1 MKELVGYLIENAI
14 DAIFPY
20 KCSCGK
26 WGEPLCDA
34 CFAAINDTESEFCPF
49 CKRLSEFGR
58 VCSSCRHRSSLTGVM
73 VVGPHQGILK
83 SSIWRLKYGPL
94 KAMAEPLAEIIID
107 KYGEFLRE
115 KRFVITYV
123 PSSRYRTNLRGYNQA
138 RELARTISERT
149 GLELVDTMA
158 RPKDI
163 LHQVGLTRRER
174 LENVVGT
181 ISYVGSKDFNSR
193 KIVVV
198 DDVYTTGAT
207 LEECAKVL
215 RAAGYREVWGLVLS
229 RD

>member
-1 MKELVGYLIENAI
+1 ME
-14 DAIFPY
+14 AIFPY

-26 WGEPLCDA
+26 WGKPLCEA
-34 CFAAINDTESEFCPF
+34 CFAAIHDTKSELCPF
-49 CKRLSEFGR
+49 CKRLSDFGR
-58 VCSSCRHRSSLTGVM
+58 VCSSCRHKSNLTGVM
-73 VVGPHQGILK
+73 VVGPHDGVLK

-94 KAMAEPLAEIIID
+94 KAIAEPLAEIVVT

-115 KRFVITYV
+115 KRFVVTFA
-123 PSSRYRTNLRGYNQA
+123 PASKYRLNLRGYNQA
-138 RELARTISERT
+138 EELATIVAGQS
-149 GLELVDTMA
+149 GLQVQSSMT
-158 RPKDI
+158 RPKDV
-163 LHQVGLTRRER
+163 LHQVGLTRKER

-181 ISYVGSKDFNSR
+181 IIYSGPSELVSK
-193 KIVVV
+193 KIIVI